1 MLEQLT
7 HRSWVSGFCVVS
19 CCALLMV
26 FCRAAVAADEVGV
39 MSPPAATSP
48 ATDNPKPEN
57 QPAPTAAPAPTATTP
72 ETIIDPGDLL
82 SPGDLVRIRMEED
95 AGIMFEGLISAAGAV
110 PVPFLGECAIARK
123 SSADAAAGISA
134 ALTQSMYQKATISV
148 TLVNKG
154 QGKIF
159 IYGAVRKP
167 GAILMPTIGDITIIQ
182 ALSYVDGLTSW
193 ATPEDAYILRRTKP
207 GQKPQKIPLNLSQIF
222 ASATPM
228 GENDVLL
235 RNDDV
240 VCVPGINGAL
250 YFSSDACEI
259 MITGEINNPGIVSF
273 SPGEQRTAMRAIFKS
288 GGFSKFAKKDKVR
301 IIQYGKNKE
310 RTEKKFNAIRII
322 DEGFLDE
329 DVELNPGD
337 MIIVPQKILNF

>member
-1 MLEQLT
+1 MLKQIT
-7 HRSWVSGFCVVS
+7 YRVWFSGLHLFS
-19 CCALLMV
+19 CCALLLIL
-26 FCRAAVAADEVGV
+26 CRAGSAEEVGV
-39 MSPPAATSP
+39 MSPPATTEATADKP
-48 ATDNPKPEN
+48 KQEHQPEKVTPPVMTNTAPEAVVDN
-57 QPAPTAAPAPTATTP
+57 
-72 ETIIDPGDLL
+72 GDLL
-82 SPGDLVRIRMEED
+82 SPGDFVRIRMEED
-95 AGIMFEGLISAAGAV
+95 TGVFFEGLISAAGTV
-110 PVPFLGECAIARK
+110 PVPFLGECSIARK
-123 SSADAAAGISA
+123 SSTEAAAAISA
-134 ALTQSMYQKATISV
+134 VLTQSMYQQATITV
-148 TLVNKG
+148 TQVSKG
-154 QGKIF
+154 QGKVF

-167 GAILMPTIGDITIIQ
+167 GAILMPTLGDITIIQ

-207 GQKPQKIPLNLSQIF
+207 GQKPQKIPLNLAQIF

-228 GENDVLL
+228 GENDVPL

-259 MITGEINNPGIVSF
+259 MITGEINNPGIASF
-273 SPGEQRTAMRAIFKS
+273 SPGEQRTAMRAIFKA

-329 DVELNPGD
+329 DIELNPGD
-337 MIIVPQKILNF
+337 MIIVPQKVINF